1 MSNEPE
7 DLNDPANSQTTDSST
22 GSDPTEGPSPYAAL
36 APDAPGLP
44 EYTGDPSLDAYRK
57 IGAQQG
63 GPGRRALVSPGTA
76 VPAGEQYQHWTKVQY
91 AQKLGVD
98 PALMNQNN
106 SLLQSKVADQEPD
119 VIKEGYPA
127 TTLLTS
133 KGTPDAY
140 AGTRYNIDPG
150 LDEDG
155 NPLPLPP
162 GSGGAYNAEHKFADN
177 YLIPHNLRAIENA
190 NPLIPRDPD
199 SDTGEALHL
208 DDPNVEDKI
217 ADLNGGQGLTP
228 QQRLAW
234 WNTVE
239 SAGAQSRFQMEGI
252 PNDQFDY
259 ADSIPDVSSLPD
271 DALRNLP
278 PSVYEVATPTTDDQT
293 RQARDAEDARLQQIA
308 DSIPD
313 RTEDPEG
320 AQAWAEQALGR
331 PLAEDQ
337 QQAPPESYRDL
348 EARNEAI
355 FERGELAQS
364 PDVGFQLGQTSG
376 EDVFERQSNL
386 SNSRTR
392 GGRHIRCPRRV
403 AMTLKCSSRRV
414 RSKPAA
420 RTFSSGNRTI

>member
-1 MSNEPE
+1 M
-7 DLNDPANSQTTDSST
+7 
-22 GSDPTEGPSPYAAL
+22 
-36 APDAPGLP
+36 
-44 EYTGDPSLDAYRK
+44 
-57 IGAQQG
+57 
-63 GPGRRALVSPGTA
+63 SPGTA

-140 AGTRYNIDPG
+140 AGTRYNMIRAWMRMETDCRCRQVQAARTTPST
-150 LDEDG
+150 
-155 NPLPLPP
+155 N
-162 GSGGAYNAEHKFADN
+162 SQT

-376 EDVFERQSNL
+376 EDVFERQSNYL
-386 SNSRTR
+386 TPEQEAGN
-392 GGRHIRCPRRV
+392 IFAVPV
-403 AMTLKCSSRRV
+403 AWL
-414 RSKPAA
+414 
-420 RTFSSGNRTI
+420 